1 VKYKN
6 SIQFK
11 ALILLLVF
19 SLNTVVGFA
28 CAVGMDMG
36 FNTQHHE
43 NTDAITHQHEEGTP
57 PHHHDKTSGSHHH
70 SDADNH
76 HQQPIDKSD
85 SKDNCCNDSVLQFA
99 KLDKT
104 VTNAVKVNF
113 NNTLFVALIHV
124 FYLSD
129 ILSSSQVA
137 KHLPA
142 VRWCFPPPPDIRV
155 SIQSF
160 QI

>member
-1 VKYKN
+1 
-6 SIQFK
+6 
-11 ALILLLVF
+11 
-19 SLNTVVGFA
+19 
-28 CAVGMDMG
+28 MDMG

-57 PHHHDKTSGSHHH
+57 PHHHDNASGSHHH
-70 SDADNH
+70 GDADNH
-76 HQQPIDKSD
+76 HQQSKDKSD
-85 SKDNCCNDSVLQFA
+85 NKDNCCNDSVLQFA

-104 VTNAVKVNF
+104 VTNTVTVDF
-113 NNTLFVALIHV
+113 NNTVFAAFVQV

-129 ILSSSQVA
+129 ILSTSQVA
-137 KHLPA
+137 KHLPV